1 MSGDWDMMY
10 NTSRM
15 PENTNLANIYA
26 LMCPNWCFLF
36 LRCMKYLF
44 SAEVQS
50 NLWIF
55 WFLWLSKLLV
65 LSRTP
70 HRFQLTFSSDAI
82 SYNIFDGFFRQK
94 CVEFHQLSQAI
105 KCFVRVMEVECA
117 VMIIRV
123 FKNCECSEFLF
134 WRGFARYTWGGQ
146 TAKHQQM
153 IYGRYIG
160 LAAAMHSPDEL
171 KLCSSEW
178 VSYSFAFPSCLALA
192 FCLGDQSLF
201 SHYFFGIT

>member
-1 MSGDWDMMY
+1 MCYMGKTRKILVHTLRDVLSIISVPQLHTFKKGVVMSGDWDMMY
-10 NTSRM
+10 NTLRM

-50 NLWIF
+50 NLLWIF

-82 SYNIFDGFFRQK
+82 SYNIFDGFFRQ
-94 CVEFHQLSQAI
+94 
-105 KCFVRVMEVECA
+105 
-117 VMIIRV
+117 
-123 FKNCECSEFLF
+123 
-134 WRGFARYTWGGQ
+134 
-146 TAKHQQM
+146 
-153 IYGRYIG
+153 
-160 LAAAMHSPDEL
+160 
-171 KLCSSEW
+171 
-178 VSYSFAFPSCLALA
+178 
-192 FCLGDQSLF
+192 
-201 SHYFFGIT
+201 